1 MTIENF
7 LKIAVIA
14 VIIILI
20 IIAGN
25 TKPEPSKEDLQQKI
39 EMLEEE
45 LDATKYEY
53 SELWRKYELLKEEL
67 DLYKEGYYD

>member
-1 MTIENF
+1 MKTETL
-7 LKIAVIA
+7 LKILAIV
-14 VIIILI
+14 VVGILI
-20 IIAGN
+20 IIAVN
-25 TKPEPSKEDLQQKI
+25 TKSEPTKEDLQQKI